1 MFSHT
6 FLAFPTFS
14 LSKLSVPSSFDKV
27 VTILAQ
33 EALAILLKSAL
44 STLLTPMQPAS
55 IKYFYPTSSIPI
67 DVKTTFTPVA
77 KINSILFFKTSFSL
91 KK

>member
-1 MFSHT
+1 
-6 FLAFPTFS
+6 
-14 LSKLSVPSSFDKV
+14 V

-55 IKYFYPTSSIPI
+55 IKYF
-67 DVKTTFTPVA
+67 
-77 KINSILFFKTSFSL
+77 
-91 KK
+91 